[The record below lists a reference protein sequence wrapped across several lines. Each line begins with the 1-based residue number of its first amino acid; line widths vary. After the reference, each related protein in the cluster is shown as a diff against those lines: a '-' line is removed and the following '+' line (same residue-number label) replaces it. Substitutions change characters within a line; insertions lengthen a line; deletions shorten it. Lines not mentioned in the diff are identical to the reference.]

1 MLSLDRV
8 ARLFVACHSIVCSAS
23 SPQLSSPEGG
33 THFYKVASLM
43 MIRKIAKA
51 NSAVSYLRA
60 VLLVFLLASSTLAVP
75 VALGQTTSI
84 GGKEHDDNIL
94 GVKIGMTV
102 PEALQAVFVNA
113 NRKPGQEKPDVMRQ
127 EGQDKK
133 DIRVLYNDLKI
144 GKLQIVFGNG
154 KWVKEIVL
162 DYSTRPLYDEL
173 RLAPSGNINDA
184 MGGQRYDD
192 RYTIVFTEETVA
204 KRQRIW
210 YRDEKEALGFRERIQ
225 FISVRKP
232 DDGTIEG
239 KQIVRK
245 TISISPGDEEKFAT
259 AMAQK

>member
-1 MLSLDRV
+1 MLM
-8 ARLFVACHSIVCSAS
+8 A
-23 SPQLSSPEGG
+23 
-33 THFYKVASLM
+33 
-43 MIRKIAKA
+43 IRKITKAISA
-51 NSAVSYLRA
+51 NSHSRAALLLLMLLSSVSAVA
-60 VLLVFLLASSTLAVP
+60 QDAT
-75 VALGQTTSI
+75 QTKSI

-113 NRKPGQEKPDVMRQ
+113 SRKPGQEKPDAMRQ

-133 DIRVLYNDLKI
+133 DIRVLYNDLKV
-144 GKLQIVFGNG
+144 GKLQIVFANG

-173 RLAPSGNINDA
+173 RLAPTGNINDA

-192 RYTIVFTEETVA
+192 RYIIVFTEETVA

-210 YRDEKEALGFRERIQ
+210 YRDEKTALGFRERIQ
-225 FISVRKP
+225 FVSVKKP
-232 DDGTIEG
+232 DDGTVEG

-245 TISISPGDEEKFAT
+245 AISISPGDEEKFAV
-259 AMAQK
+259 AMAQR

>member
-1 MLSLDRV
+1 MVR
-8 ARLFVACHSIVCSAS
+8 
-23 SPQLSSPEGG
+23 
-33 THFYKVASLM
+33 
-43 MIRKIAKA
+43 RKIAKA
-51 NSAVSYLRA
+51 NFHRRA
-60 VLLVFLLASSTLAVP
+60 ALLLLLLAFP
-75 VALGQTTSI
+75 ALTIASAAAQTKSI

-102 PEALQAVFVNA
+102 PEALQTVFVNA

-133 DIRVLYNDLKI
+133 DVRVLYNDLKI
-144 GKLQIVFGNG
+144 GKLQIVFANG

-210 YRDEKEALGFRERIQ
+210 YRDEKNALGFRERIQ

-245 TISISPGDEEKFAT
+245 AISISPGDEEKFAT

>member
-1 MLSLDRV
+1 M
-8 ARLFVACHSIVCSAS
+8 A
-23 SPQLSSPEGG
+23 
-33 THFYKVASLM
+33 
-43 MIRKIAKA
+43 IRKIAKA
-51 NSAVSYLRA
+51 ISANSHSLAA
-60 VLLVFLLASSTLAVP
+60 VLLLMLLSSVLAVAQDATP
-75 VALGQTTSI
+75 TKSI

-113 NRKPGQEKPDVMRQ
+113 YRKPGQEKPDAMRQ

-133 DIRVLYNDLKI
+133 DIRVLYNDLKV
-144 GKLQIVFGNG
+144 GKLQIAFANG

-173 RLAPSGNINDA
+173 RLAPTGNINDA

-192 RYTIVFTEETVA
+192 RYIIVFTEETVA

-210 YRDEKEALGFRERIQ
+210 YRDEKTALGFRERIQ
-225 FISVRKP
+225 FLSVRKP
-232 DDGTIEG
+232 DDGTVEG

-245 TISISPGDEEKFAT
+245 AISISPGDEEKFAV

>member
-1 MLSLDRV
+1 MV
-8 ARLFVACHSIVCSAS
+8 
-23 SPQLSSPEGG
+23 
-33 THFYKVASLM
+33 
-43 MIRKIAKA
+43 IRKMAKT
-51 NSAVSYLRA
+51 NSYVRA
-60 VLLVFLLASSTLAVP
+60 VLLLLLAFPTLTIASDVE
-75 VALGQTTSI
+75 QTKSI

-94 GVKIGMTV
+94 GVRIGMPVT
-102 PEALQAVFVNA
+102 EALQAVFVNA

-173 RLAPSGNINDA
+173 RLAPSGNINDV

-192 RYTIVFTEETVA
+192 RYTIVFTEEIVA

-210 YRDEKEALGFRERIQ
+210 YRDEKNPLGFRERIQ

-245 TISISPGDEEKFAT
+245 VISISPGDEDKFAK
-259 AMAQK
+259 AMTEQ

>member
-1 MLSLDRV
+1 M
-8 ARLFVACHSIVCSAS
+8 IV
-23 SPQLSSPEGG
+23 
-33 THFYKVASLM
+33 
-43 MIRKIAKA
+43 IRKIAKA
-51 NSAVSYLRA
+51 GSFVQAVALL
-60 VLLVFLLASSTLAVP
+60 VLLAFSSLALPIAAT
-75 VALGQTTSI
+75 QTKSI

-113 NRKPGQEKPDVMRQ
+113 NRQPGQEKPDVMRQ

-162 DYSTRPLYDEL
+162 DYATRPLYDEL
-173 RLAPSGNINDA
+173 RLAPNGNIDSA
-184 MGGQRYDD
+184 MSGERYDD
-192 RYTIVFTEETVA
+192 RYTIVFTEETAA

-210 YRDEKEALGFRERIQ
+210 YRDEQVSAGFRERIQ

-245 TISISPGDEEKFAT
+245 VISLTPGDEEKFAK
-259 AMAQK
+259 AMAVR

>member
-1 MLSLDRV
+1 MV
-8 ARLFVACHSIVCSAS
+8 
-23 SPQLSSPEGG
+23 
-33 THFYKVASLM
+33 
-43 MIRKIAKA
+43 IRKIIRKII
-51 NSAVSYLRA
+51 RA
-60 VLLVFLLASSTLAVP
+60 DAYGCARVLLLFVP
-75 VALGQTTSI
+75 VVFGTLIVVAETPQTKSI

-102 PEALQAVFVNA
+102 TEALQTVFVNA

-127 EGQDKK
+127 EGQEKK
-133 DIRVLYNDLKI
+133 DIRVLYNDLKE
-144 GKLQIVFGNG
+144 GKLQIVFANG
-154 KWVKEIVL
+154 KWVKEIIL
-162 DYSTRPLYDEL
+162 DYSTRPMYDEL

-210 YRDEKEALGFRERIQ
+210 YRDEKNALGFRERIQ
-225 FISVRKP
+225 FISDRRP

-245 TISISPGDEEKFAT
+245 VISISPGDEEKFAR
-259 AMAQK
+259 AMAQ